1 LKGSVDFMELLD
13 RVAVVTGAGGA
24 VGAAVARRFADEG
37 ARLVLADEDKAALD
51 RIRQELGH
59 GAESLDGSVDL
70 TSAGDVGRLV
80 DRAATRFGQIDI
92 LVNAMGMAEEPPWS
106 EPGPAAWERH
116 LRSLAACVL
125 CCRAVAPAMRTR
137 GRGRIVNIAATAG
150 RYRSAYFRPEGAS
163 GTGVPSA
170 ATSGGVLAVTR
181 ELALELGPGGVNVNA
196 VVPGWILTDR
206 STREWEQM
214 PERLRRDILSEISLG
229 RPGRP
234 VEVAGVVLFLAS
246 DASSYVSGAAIDVNG
261 GWWMS

>member
-1 LKGSVDFMELLD
+1 MELLD

-37 ARLVLADEDKAALD
+37 ARLVLADEDKEALD

-59 GAESLDGSVDL
+59 AAESVDGPSVDL
-70 TSAGDVGRLV
+70 TSASQVDSLV
-80 DRAATRFGQIDI
+80 ERAARFGQIDI

-106 EPGPAAWERH
+106 EPGPTAWERH
-116 LRSLAACVL
+116 LRSLTACVL
-125 CCRAVAPAMRTR
+125 CCRAVAPAMRAQ

-150 RYRSAYFRPEGAS
+150 RYRSAYFRPEGAT

-170 ATSGGVLAVTR
+170 ATSGGMLAVTR
-181 ELALELGPGGVNVNA
+181 ELALELGPGGVTVNA

-206 STREWEQM
+206 SARQWEQM
-214 PERLRRDILSEISLG
+214 PERARRDILAEISLG

-234 VEVAGVVLFLAS
+234 VEVAGAVLFLAS